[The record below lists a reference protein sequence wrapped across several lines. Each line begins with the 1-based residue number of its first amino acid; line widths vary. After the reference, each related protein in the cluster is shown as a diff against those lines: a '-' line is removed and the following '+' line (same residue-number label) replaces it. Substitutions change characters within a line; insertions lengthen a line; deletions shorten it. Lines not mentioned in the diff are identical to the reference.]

1 MSPRETVA
9 EKSLESV
16 LRDIAKGKGAPCY
29 LLYGDEDFL
38 VEEALGKIV
47 DALIPEQDRD
57 LSLFM
62 MDDESGGV
70 HAVCEAL
77 LTPSLVPGPKAVVLR
92 KTRLFYSKTSVPE
105 LVRKI
110 ADTVE
115 TDLPSAARNFMALL
129 DLAGWSLE
137 HLRDEGWRRI
147 PDEQWRELA
156 GEEGAAERQKW
167 LPRVLEHCI
176 AHGLADRARP
186 GGTEVLEDLLAAGLP
201 EGHVLVVTADAVDRR
216 KKLFKMMADR
226 GAVLAFLQTR
236 GEARRR
242 GLMMESL
249 REKLARNGKTL
260 SPEAWVV
267 LGRKTGFRLRDSAEA
282 LDLLITYTGDRT
294 EIGKADV
301 EEVIGRTR
309 DDTVFDLTEALAA
322 GDLQQALA
330 SLGDLLYQ
338 GVHPL
343 VILAMITREIRFLL
357 HGKVLLHSGRLV
369 GFRAD
374 MDFGRF
380 QRTLYPAVKECQA
393 ELGGGSTL
401 AGQHPYVIYNALRNS
416 ERHSQ
421 GELLAQMERVLAA
434 DVAMKSTGGDARLL
448 LERLL
453 IDLCGQA
460 ERKNTKL
467 RS

>member
-1 MSPRETVA
+1 MSQRETVA

-38 VEEALGKIV
+38 VEQALGKIV

-242 GLMMESL
+242 GLMMESP
-249 REKLARNGKTL
+249 REKLARNG
-260 SPEAWVV
+260 
-267 LGRKTGFRLRDSAEA
+267 
-282 LDLLITYTGDRT
+282 
-294 EIGKADV
+294 
-301 EEVIGRTR
+301 
-309 DDTVFDLTEALAA
+309 
-322 GDLQQALA
+322 
-330 SLGDLLYQ
+330 
-338 GVHPL
+338 
-343 VILAMITREIRFLL
+343 
-357 HGKVLLHSGRLV
+357 
-369 GFRAD
+369 
-374 MDFGRF
+374 
-380 QRTLYPAVKECQA
+380 
-393 ELGGGSTL
+393 
-401 AGQHPYVIYNALRNS
+401 
-416 ERHSQ
+416 
-421 GELLAQMERVLAA
+421 
-434 DVAMKSTGGDARLL
+434 
-448 LERLL
+448 
-453 IDLCGQA
+453 
-460 ERKNTKL
+460 
-467 RS
+467 

>member
-1 MSPRETVA
+1 MSQKEPVA
-9 EKSLESV
+9 EKSLEGV
-16 LRDIAKGKGAPCY
+16 LKDIAKGKGAPCY

-38 VEEALGKIV
+38 VEEALGKII

-70 HAVCEAL
+70 NAVCETL
-77 LTPSLVPGPKAVVLR
+77 LTPSLIPGPKAVVLR
-92 KTRLFYSKTSVPE
+92 KTRLFYSKTSAPE

-110 ADTVE
+110 ADSVE
-115 TDLPSAARNFMALL
+115 TDLPSAARTFLVLL
-129 DLAGWSLE
+129 DVAGWGLE
-137 HLRDEGWRRI
+137 QLRDEGWRRI
-147 PDEQWRELA
+147 PDEQWREMA
-156 GEEGAAERQKW
+156 GEEGAAEREKW

-186 GGTEVLEDLLAAGLP
+186 GGTEALEDLLSAGLP
-201 EGHVLVVTADAVDRR
+201 DGHVLVVTADAVDRR
-216 KKLFKMMADR
+216 KRLFKVMAEKGD
-226 GAVLAFLQTR
+226 VLAFQQTR
-236 GEARRR
+236 SETRRR
-242 GLMMESL
+242 GLMMENL
-249 REKLARNGKTL
+249 REKLARKRKTL

-282 LDLLITYTGDRT
+282 LDLLITYTGDRA
-294 EIGKADV
+294 EIGAADV
-301 EEVIGRTR
+301 EALIGRTR
-309 DDTVFDLTEALAA
+309 DDTVFDLTEALVA
-322 GDLQQALA
+322 GDLRKALA

-357 HGKVLLHSGRLV
+357 HGKVLLHSGRLA

-380 QRTLYPAVKECQA
+380 QRAVYPAVKECRA
-393 ELGGGSTL
+393 ELGRGSTL

-416 ERHSQ
+416 ARYSH
-421 GELLAQMERVLAA
+421 GELLAHMERVLAA
-434 DVAMKSTGGDARLL
+434 DVAMKSTGQEPRLL

-453 IDLCGQA
+453 IDLCGQGGTTA
-460 ERKNTKL
+460 RN
-467 RS
+467 